1 MNKNL
6 VSIKHLSLILSTL
19 FFTYLCFWPVPISP
33 IAWDAPRNE
42 GFTGKF
48 APNNILS
55 KVEFIPLNEMSGPED
70 LAELNNQIFA
80 AVREGW
86 IIKYNPKKWQCYKV
100 GKHERKSFRD
110 CFR

>member
-6 VSIKHLSLILSTL
+6 VSVKHLSLILSTL

-70 LAELNNQIFA
+70 LAESNNQIFA
-80 AVREGW
+80 AV
-86 IIKYNPKKWQCYKV
+86 
-100 GKHERKSFRD
+100 
-110 CFR
+110 